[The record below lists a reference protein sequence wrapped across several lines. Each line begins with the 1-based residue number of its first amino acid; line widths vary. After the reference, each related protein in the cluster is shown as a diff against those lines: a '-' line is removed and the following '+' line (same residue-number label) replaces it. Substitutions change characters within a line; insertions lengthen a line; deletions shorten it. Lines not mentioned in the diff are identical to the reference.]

1 MTFKDVTYRKVVDL
15 SNAVYNFAGKA
26 GGKSTGS
33 YYANIISNTLIV
45 FGELEK
51 DYDEQDQALIK
62 KSQGIVDALVKAQ
75 LKSITKLKDDAN
87 KVAQDLRDFET
98 LAKADQLALAS
109 RNKIIKDKLTGE
121 GGDIQR
127 LQDDIKTKTKEISD
141 DQDEYEQGMRSFQ
154 KTNRKK
160 KY

>member
-1 MTFKDVTYRKVVDL
+1 MYT
-15 SNAVYNFAGKA
+15 FAGKA
-26 GGKSTGS
+26 GGKATCS

-45 FGELEK
+45 YEELEK
-51 DYDEQDQALIK
+51 DYDEQNQELIK
-62 KSQGIVDALVKAQ
+62 KSQGIVDALVKSQ
-75 LKSITKLKDDAN
+75 LKAITKLQDDAN
-87 KVAQDLRDFET
+87 KVVKSLQDFET
-98 LAKADQLALAS
+98 EAKADQLALAA